1 MPIVN
6 LKLPELENHLDDRP
20 QHCPYCEGQILQR
33 WGRISKSITD
43 KKDHVAGGYRFRCD
57 ECKRTFRG
65 YPQEIDRSSQSKR
78 VRRLAAIAIA
88 LGMSSRDAADLFDNM
103 GITLSHTTIW
113 RDGRELLANFK
124 GRTKLLRRYLVD
136 TNYIHTVSNKLGVV
150 VVVELRH
157 GDYKVLGVVDEYN
170 PRTVKLWLES
180 IVRDINIEVS
190 LHGTGIL
197 TQ

>member
-6 LKLPELENHLDDRP
+6 LKLPELENHLDNRP
-20 QHCPYCEGQILQR
+20 QHCPNCEGQILQR

-43 KKDHVAGGYRFRCD
+43 KKDHLAGGYRFRCD
-57 ECKRTFRG
+57 ECKHTFRG

-88 LGMSSRDAADLFDNM
+88 LGMSSRDAADLFAKM

-113 RDGRELLANFK
+113 RDGRELLAQFK
-124 GRTKLLRRYLVD
+124 GRTKLLRRYSVD
-136 TNYIHTVSNKLGVV
+136 TKYIHSVSNKLGVV
-150 VVVELRH
+150 VVVELKH

-170 PRTVKLWLES
+170 PRTVKSWLES